1 LSSVAHSGLIVETAT
16 GGVVDTPI
24 TLANA
29 NAMSAAGDAFI
40 KTNATM
46 QVQLDMA
53 KVAPSS
59 VAVAV
64 ALSWLASAQRHRKE
78 LCLSNLSADFSGVIE
93 FSGIASMFAEHIS
106 ADSQ

>member
-1 LSSVAHSGLIVETAT
+1 MSVAKHSNLIVATAE
-16 GGVVDTPI
+16 GGVIDTAI

-29 NAMSAAGDAFI
+29 NAMSAAGEAFI
-40 KTNATM
+40 GATDAV

-64 ALSWLASAQRHRKE
+64 ALSWLASAQRHQKE

-93 FSGIASMFAEHIS
+93 FSGIAPMFAEHIGS
-106 ADSQ
+106 TSQ

>member
-1 LSSVAHSGLIVETAT
+1 LSAATDSNLIKATAE
-16 GGVVDTPI
+16 GGVVDTAI

-29 NAMSAAGDAFI
+29 NAMSAAGEAFI
-40 KTNATM
+40 SASDAV
-46 QVQLDMA
+46 QVQIDMT

-64 ALSWLASAQRHRKE
+64 ALAWLASAQSYRKE
-78 LCLSNLSADFSGVIE
+78 LCLSNLSTDFSGVIE

-106 ADSQ
+106 TDSR

>member
-1 LSSVAHSGLIVETAT
+1 MSATAPSSLIVTTAT
-16 GGVVDTPI
+16 GGVVDTAI

-29 NAMSAAGDAFI
+29 NAMSAAGEAFI
-40 KTNATM
+40 EASDSS

-106 ADSQ
+106 SDA